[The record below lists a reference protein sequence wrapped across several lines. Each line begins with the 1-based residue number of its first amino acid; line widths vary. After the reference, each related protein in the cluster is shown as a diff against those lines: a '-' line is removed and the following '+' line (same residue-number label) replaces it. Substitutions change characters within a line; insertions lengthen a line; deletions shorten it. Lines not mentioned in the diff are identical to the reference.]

1 MSSFLHISIFLH
13 EFCTY
18 FWHFHPVIYI
28 WNISASLSKYTCL
41 YVPVLLLNY
50 VAELKIRVKSL
61 KKKRSAGI
69 FSFEICSS
77 VNNNKAIP
85 LILSLSLR
93 SVNEE
98 QQISNMTAQCID
110 SLHVALTCLSSKAA
124 LRFQKNH
131 TSSVLIELNRRQE
144 KRRRCNVTRI
154 YGAFFS

>member
-1 MSSFLHISIFLH
+1 M
-13 EFCTY
+13 
-18 FWHFHPVIYI
+18 
-28 WNISASLSKYTCL
+28 
-41 YVPVLLLNY
+41 PVLLLNY

-61 KKKRSAGI
+61 KKKKRSAGI

>member
-1 MSSFLHISIFLH
+1 MSSFLHISSFLHDFLHIFLTLPSRNLYLKH
-13 EFCTY
+13 FCIYVTY
-18 FWHFHPVIYI
+18 VH
-28 WNISASLSKYTCL
+28 
-41 YVPVLLLNY
+41 VLLLNY
-50 VAELKIRVKSL
+50 VAELK
-61 KKKRSAGI
+61 KKKELKVKKINKSAGI
-69 FSFEICSS
+69 SSFEICSS

-93 SVNEE
+93 SVSEG

>member
-1 MSSFLHISIFLH
+1 MH
-13 EFCTY
+13 
-18 FWHFHPVIYI
+18 
-28 WNISASLSKYTCL
+28 
-41 YVPVLLLNY
+41 VLLLNY
-50 VAELKIRVKSL
+50 VAELKIRVKSFL
-61 KKKRSAGI
+61 KKKKRSAGI
-69 FSFEICSS
+69 FSFEICSL

-98 QQISNMTAQCID
+98 QQILNMTAQCID

-154 YGAFFS
+154 YGTFFS